1 MQGQGG
7 SNRLQLVPEIM
18 HLLPTPGRD
27 QQMCS
32 IMGQIVN
39 FLGFVGH
46 SGMSQLFNSDVGA

>member
-27 QQMCS
+27 QQLYS

-39 FLGFVGH
+39 FLGFMGH
-46 SGMSQLFNSDVGA
+46 LGMSQLLNYDVGA